1 MTEHDT
7 DYVDDSAEGGA
18 ESVTPSSTYTRTGD
32 EGLTTLGNES
42 RTGKGDLRIVAYGD
56 CEEAGAAIGMA
67 IALGAGLTDD
77 VVTLLA
83 RVQNDLVDVSAD
95 LSAPIEG
102 AIDGQSATPALRL
115 DTGYV
120 ERLERACDHFDAEL
134 PPLPSFAISGGT
146 TTAAMLH
153 HARTVVR
160 RAERATQAALDHHGE
175 SVNPITGSYLNRL
188 SSLLFILARGANA
201 EHGDTLWLPAFTAR
215 LDTELWEMP
224 VQEEAETS
232 P

>member
-7 DYVDDSAEGGA
+7 GSVDDSANGGA

-32 EGLTTLGNES
+32 EGSTALGNES
-42 RTGKGDLRIVAYGD
+42 RTGKDDPRVIAYGE

-67 IALGAGLTDD
+67 IALGAGLPDD

-95 LSAPIEG
+95 LSAPIGGE
-102 AIDGQSATPALRL
+102 AATAALRI
-115 DTGYV
+115 DKGYV

-146 TTAAMLH
+146 TTAATLH

-160 RAERATQAALDHHGE
+160 RAERATQAALTLHGE
-175 SVNPITGSYLNRL
+175 SMNRIAAGYLNRL
-188 SSLLFILARGANA
+188 ASLLFILARGANA
-201 EHGDTLWLPAFTAR
+201 EHGDTLWVPGFSTR
-215 LDTELWEMP
+215 LAGAELWEMP
-224 VQEEAETS
+224 VPETAETS

>member
-7 DYVDDSAEGGA
+7 DYVDDSADRGA

-32 EGLTTLGNES
+32 EGSTTLGNES

-67 IALGAGLTDD
+67 IALGAGLTDN

-102 AIDGQSATPALRL
+102 TGQPATAALRL

-120 ERLERACDHFDAEL
+120 ERLERACDNFDAEL
-134 PPLPSFAISGGT
+134 PPLPSFAIAGGT

-160 RAERATQAALDHHGE
+160 RAERTTQAALEYHGE
-175 SVNPITGSYLNRL
+175 SMNPITVCYLNRL

-201 EHGDTLWLPAFTAR
+201 EHGDTLWLPGFTAR
-215 LDTELWEMP
+215 LGTELWDMP
-224 VQEEAETS
+224 VQETAEETS